1 MLKWHALLL
10 AASLR
15 KFVYDQQTS
24 NESSRAFLCLLRI
37 ATNHFQMDNLS
48 KYPNTVILFL
58 RNIFGILVLL
68 CCPTTTKLELN
79 KRTQNRIDQCR
90 RLTELKSLLNIF
102 SDTKR

>member
-1 MLKWHALLL
+1 MLKWYALLL

-37 ATNHFQMDNLS
+37 ATNHFQMHNLS
-48 KYPNTVILFL
+48 KYPNNVILFL
-58 RNIFGILVLL
+58 RNISGILVLL

-79 KRTQNRIDQCR
+79 KRT
-90 RLTELKSLLNIF
+90 ENI
-102 SDTKR
+102 